1 MSKYRTLFAYA
12 RPQRRFFIVI
22 FALTVMASAFV
33 ALQPW
38 PMKLVVDNVLGGKP
52 LAASARRAFETFSL
66 DTSRTGLLVTAVAG
80 GLILFLLSSALDAVL
95 AWSWT
100 VAGRRMV
107 YDLAEDLFARL
118 QRRSLLFHNRTSIG
132 DTMVLITKD
141 SWSVYQVFDTLLF
154 APAHA
159 LLSIIGMIILMAQ
172 LDGVLT
178 ILALVIAPFMIGASF
193 LVGKP
198 LRAAAKLKREIETR
212 IQSHIQ
218 QTLTGIP
225 VVQAFAQEERE
236 HARFEQFADAVIRAQ
251 QRSTLVGSVNSLSS
265 GLITTLGTGV
275 ILWVG
280 AHHVMAGTLSIG
292 SILVFL
298 VFLTSLQTQMKVF
311 ANIHTALQGFSAS
324 IDRVIDILQSA
335 PEIADA
341 SDRIDLAAVRGQIRM
356 ENVTFGYEL
365 GRPVLRGVTLE
376 VQPGETVALIG
387 ETGAGKSTLVSLIPR
402 FADVWDGRVLI
413 DGKDVREVRLKTLR
427 QQIAII
433 LQEPFLFP
441 LSIAEN
447 IAYGRPDA
455 SREEI
460 EEAARAAN
468 AHDFIQSLPQ
478 GYETVIGERG
488 ATLSGGER
496 QRLSIA
502 RALLKNAPILI
513 LDEPT
518 SALDAETEHSIL
530 QALHR
535 LMEGRTTLLIAH
547 RLSTI
552 RRAGRIIVLK
562 AGRIVEA
569 GTHEQ
574 LLALDGSYAR
584 LHNLQFDTRKQVASA
599 AG

>member
-1 MSKYRTLFAYA
+1 MSKYRSLFAYA

-22 FALTVMASAFV
+22 FALTVLASAFV

-52 LAASARRAFETFSL
+52 LPPFAQRAFETFSL
-66 DTSRTGLLVTAVAG
+66 GTGRTGLLVIAVAG
-80 GLILFLLSSALDAVL
+80 GLMLFLLSSALDAVL

-118 QRRSLLFHNRTSIG
+118 QRRSVLFHNRTSIG

-141 SWSVYQVFDTLLF
+141 SWSVYQVFDTLFF

-159 LLSIIGMIILMAQ
+159 LLSMIGMIILMAQ
-172 LDGVLT
+172 LDATLT

-198 LRAAAKLKREIETR
+198 LRAAAKLKREIESR

-236 HARFEQFADAVIRAQ
+236 YSRFEQFADAVIRAQ

-280 AHHVMAGTLSIG
+280 AHHVIAGTLSIG

-298 VFLTSLQTQMKVF
+298 VYLTSLQAQMKIF

-324 IDRVIDILQSA
+324 IDRVINVLHSA
-335 PEIADA
+335 PEIAESPNA
-341 SDRIDLAAVRGQIRM
+341 IDLPTARGQIRM
-356 ENVTFGYEL
+356 ENVTFGYDL
-365 GRPVLRGVTLE
+365 GRPVLRGITLE
-376 VQPGETVALIG
+376 VQPGEMVALIG

-402 FADVWDGRVLI
+402 IYDAEPGTVLI
-413 DGKDVREVRLKTLR
+413 DGRPIREYPLATLR
-427 QQIAII
+427 HNIGFVP
-433 LQEPFLFP
+433 QETFLF
-441 LSIAEN
+441 SETIREN
-447 IAYGRPDA
+447 IAFGVQKA
-455 SREEI
+455 SDEKVQWAA
-460 EEAARAAN
+460 EAANIAGEIKS
-468 AHDFIQSLPQ
+468 FPEQYKTL
-478 GYETVIGERG
+478 VGERG
-488 ATLSGGER
+488 ITLSGGQK
-496 QRLSIA
+496 QRTAIA
-502 RALLKNAPILI
+502 RALIAQPTRTILVSHCRKAMTPSSENAAPLCPAASGS
-513 LDEPT
+513 DSP
-518 SALDAETEHSIL
+518 SPALC
-530 QALHR
+530 
-535 LMEGRTTLLIAH
+535 
-547 RLSTI
+547 
-552 RRAGRIIVLK
+552 
-562 AGRIVEA
+562 
-569 GTHEQ
+569 
-574 LLALDGSYAR
+574 
-584 LHNLQFDTRKQVASA
+584 
-599 AG
+599 

>member
-1 MSKYRTLFAYA
+1 
-12 RPQRRFFIVI
+12 
-22 FALTVMASAFV
+22 
-33 ALQPW
+33 
-38 PMKLVVDNVLGGKP
+38 
-52 LAASARRAFETFSL
+52 
-66 DTSRTGLLVTAVAG
+66 
-80 GLILFLLSSALDAVL
+80 
-95 AWSWT
+95 
-100 VAGRRMV
+100 
-107 YDLAEDLFARL
+107 
-118 QRRSLLFHNRTSIG
+118 
-132 DTMVLITKD
+132 
-141 SWSVYQVFDTLLF
+141 DTLLF

-341 SDRIDLAAVRGQIRM
+341 SDRIDLPAVRGQIRM

-376 VQPGETVALIG
+376 VQPGETVALTG
-387 ETGAGKSTLVSLIPR
+387 ETGAG
-402 FADVWDGRVLI
+402 
-413 DGKDVREVRLKTLR
+413 
-427 QQIAII
+427 
-433 LQEPFLFP
+433 
-441 LSIAEN
+441 
-447 IAYGRPDA
+447 
-455 SREEI
+455 
-460 EEAARAAN
+460 
-468 AHDFIQSLPQ
+468 
-478 GYETVIGERG
+478 
-488 ATLSGGER
+488 
-496 QRLSIA
+496 
-502 RALLKNAPILI
+502 
-513 LDEPT
+513 
-518 SALDAETEHSIL
+518 
-530 QALHR
+530 
-535 LMEGRTTLLIAH
+535 
-547 RLSTI
+547 
-552 RRAGRIIVLK
+552 
-562 AGRIVEA
+562 
-569 GTHEQ
+569 
-574 LLALDGSYAR
+574 
-584 LHNLQFDTRKQVASA
+584 
-599 AG
+599 